1 MGADEEIDPAE
12 PIAALA
18 QFEQDTS
25 SDLIVRTRRS
35 IQRRT
40 VVAQLTSFAAI
51 MPIVV
56 IREFWLVF
64 KHDSVR

>member
-1 MGADEEIDPAE
+1 MGVDEEIDPGE

-25 SDLIVRTRRS
+25 SDLIGRTRRT

-40 VVAQLTSFAAI
+40 VVAQLTSFAAT
-51 MPIVV
+51 MPIIVF
-56 IREFWLVF
+56 REFWLVF